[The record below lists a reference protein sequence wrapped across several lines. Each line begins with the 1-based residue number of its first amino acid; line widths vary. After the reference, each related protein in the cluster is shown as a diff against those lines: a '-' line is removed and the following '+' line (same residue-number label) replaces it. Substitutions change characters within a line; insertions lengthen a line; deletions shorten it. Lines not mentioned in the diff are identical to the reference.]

1 MVPSFSD
8 MILLENPALRSDCA
22 PMMLRVR
29 PPQLTMTV
37 VSGDGTIS
45 VKRYTSSA
53 PGTLIA
59 VGMLLLWY
67 SS

>member
-1 MVPSFSD
+1 
-8 MILLENPALRSDCA
+8 
-22 PMMLRVR
+22 MLRVR
-29 PPQLTMTV
+29 PPQLTITV
-37 VSGDGTIS
+37 VSGDGTRS

-59 VGMLLLWY
+59 VGTLLLWY